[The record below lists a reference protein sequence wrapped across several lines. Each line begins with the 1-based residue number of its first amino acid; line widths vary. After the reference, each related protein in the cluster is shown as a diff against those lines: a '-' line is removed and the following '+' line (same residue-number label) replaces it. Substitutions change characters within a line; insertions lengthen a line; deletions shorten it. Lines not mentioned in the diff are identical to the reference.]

1 MARQARIDGD
11 DMKELLR
18 SNDPVLLS
26 YVDALLKE
34 ADIPHETADLHMSIM
49 DGSIGALPRRVL
61 VGDDDFEAAREVI
74 RAADIV
80 PPQID
85 AE

>member
-1 MARQARIDGD
+1 
-11 DMKELLR
+11 MKELLR

-34 ADIPHETADLHMSIM
+34 AEIPHEIADFHMSIV

-61 VGDDDFEAAREVI
+61 VGDDDLSEAREI
-74 RAADIV
+74 LQAAN
-80 PPQID
+80 ID
-85 AE
+85 CPMSDDE

>member
-1 MARQARIDGD
+1 
-11 DMKELLR
+11 MKELIR

-34 ADIPHETADLHMSIM
+34 ANIAHEMADLHMSIM

-61 VGDDDFEAAREVI
+61 VGDGDFEAAREVM
-74 RAADIV
+74 RAADIE
-80 PPQID
+80 PSHTE